1 MNREQS
7 VNTTDDDQESFQ
19 EIGRLIGKLFAGA
32 IRHAA
37 AASPEAAALLLE
49 RFRSGRGVRAV
60 VSFEVGQ
67 IDFEWR
73 GNDGTWRSFISL
85 TGEVPHLLVN

>member
-1 MNREQS
+1 M
-7 VNTTDDDQESFQ
+7 NTTDQDQEAFEQ
-19 EIGRLIGKLFAGA
+19 IGRLIGKLLAGA
-32 IRHAA
+32 IRHASA
-37 AASPEAAALLLE
+37 TSPDAAALLVE

-60 VSFEVGQ
+60 VSFEVGK

-85 TGEVPHLLVN
+85 AGEIPHLMVN

>member
-1 MNREQS
+1 MKAEGQEQE
-7 VNTTDDDQESFQ
+7 DFEALGAL
-19 EIGRLIGKLFAGA
+19 IGRLFVGA
-32 IRHAA
+32 IRQAA
-37 AASPEAAALLLE
+37 DADPKTAALLVE

-73 GNDGTWRSFISL
+73 GNDGAWRSFISL
-85 TGEVPHLLVN
+85 KGEVPRLQVN